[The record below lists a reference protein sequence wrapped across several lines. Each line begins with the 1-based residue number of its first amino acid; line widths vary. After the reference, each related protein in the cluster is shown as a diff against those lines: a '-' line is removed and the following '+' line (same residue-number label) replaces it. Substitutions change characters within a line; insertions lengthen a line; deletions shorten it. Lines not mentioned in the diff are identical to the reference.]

1 MKKTLQPKL
10 ILVAILAAYAT
21 PHIAFAES
29 KDKAMSLNKV
39 EVVSTTPLAGVGLP
53 LEQIPSNV
61 QVVKGEAMQEQKS
74 LTIADYMN
82 NNLTGVSI
90 NETQNNPYQP
100 DILFRG
106 FTASPLLGTPQG
118 LSVFQDGVRVNEPF
132 GDAVNWDLIPM
143 NAIAGMN
150 LMPGSN
156 PVFGLNTLG
165 GALSITTKNG
175 RTHQGGGIETSYGSW
190 DRKTAAG
197 EFGGVSKDG
206 SVDYFIAG
214 NYFDEDGWRDASPS
228 KVKQIFS
235 KLGWQNDTSR
245 LELSYTGAD
254 NNMIGNGLVQEELI
268 ADFGRDTINTSPDQ
282 TKNTLSFFNLNGSHF
297 INDATQLTA
306 NTYYRKSKRTTLNG
320 DVNDDF
326 DTDLFDTWS
335 AANPS
340 DEVDEYLDTYC
351 NSGVAPAVAEVR
363 CSGALNT
370 SNTKQKGYGFNTQ
383 LAFNQPFMQ
392 KQNQFIVGFG
402 YDESK
407 VKFTQA
413 SEMGLVNA
421 QRSVDGIGIEN
432 DEAEVD
438 LHGKTKTYGLFATD
452 TLSLNDR
459 LHLTISGRYNHTNV
473 NNRDQI
479 ITDSSDPESLNGN
492 HSFQRFNPA
501 MGLSF
506 TPTQDLTLYGS
517 YNEGMRAP
525 TSMELGC
532 ANPAVPC
539 KLPNAMAGD
548 PPLEKVVAKTFE
560 AGMRGNLTPD
570 VKWST
575 AVYRTENHNDIHFIA
590 TNMTNGMGYFDNVGK
605 TRRQGL
611 DAALAGRAGKF
622 SWNTGYSY
630 LKATY
635 QNNLDLFS
643 PVNSS
648 SNEQNSNDNITDG
661 SIQVSK
667 GDRLPNLPSHAFKM
681 RMQYAMTPN
690 WTVGSN
696 VNAFS
701 SVYVRGNENNAHEA
715 RDGEPDEHVQSSGK
729 VSGYAVVNL
738 DTRYKLNN
746 SGWQVFAK
754 ANNVFNKKYA
764 TGGMLGENWIG
775 EDGLF
780 SGGEE
785 PSKLLMLGAPRA
797 AWVGMRYD
805 FGKPVATSASVDAD

>member
-10 ILVAILAAYAT
+10 IVVAILAAYAT

-61 QVVKGEAMQEQKS
+61 QVVKGEAMEEQRS

-82 NNLTGVSI
+82 NNLVGVSI

-100 DILFRG
+100 DVLFRG

-118 LSVFQDGVRVNEPF
+118 LSIFQDGVRVNEPF

-165 GALSITTKNG
+165 GAIAITTKNG

-214 NYFDEDGWRDASPS
+214 NYFDEDGWRDYSPS

-235 KLGWQNDTSR
+235 KLGWQNETSR

-254 NNMIGNGLVQEELI
+254 NNMIGNGLVQEEI
-268 ADFGRDTINTSPDQ
+268 INDFGRKAINTSPDQ

-297 INDATQLTA
+297 INESTQLTA
-306 NTYYRKSKRTTLNG
+306 NTYYRQSKRTTLNG
-320 DVNDDF
+320 DINDDF
-326 DTDLFDTWS
+326 AFVGNGWD
-335 AANPS
+335 AAC
-340 DEVDEYLDTYC
+340 LD
-351 NSGVAPAVAEVR
+351 GIDDQDAEEAEEA
-363 CSGALNT
+363 CSGALNR
-370 SNTKQKGYGFNTQ
+370 SNTKQKGYGFNAQ
-383 LAFNQPFMQ
+383 LAFNQPIMN
-392 KQNQFIVGFG
+392 KQNQFIIGGG

-407 VKFTQA
+407 IKFGQS
-413 SEMGLVNA
+413 SEFGQINANRGVDPLGL
-421 QRSVDGIGIEN
+421 EN
-432 DEAEVD
+432 DEAKVD

-452 TLSLNDR
+452 TLSLNDYV
-459 LHLTISGRYNHTNV
+459 HLTVSGRYNHTNV
-473 NNRDQI
+473 DNRDQI
-479 ITDSSDPESLNGN
+479 NAPGEVYALDAIEDPQRLSDVTLTGN
-492 HSFQRFNPA
+492 HTFKRFNPA
-501 MGLSF
+501 VGLSF
-506 TPTQDLTLYGS
+506 TPTKDLTVYGA

-532 ANPAVPC
+532 ANPLVPC

-560 AGMRGNLTPD
+560 AGMRGNLSQD
-570 VKWST
+570 IKWST
-575 AVYRTENHNDIHFIA
+575 AIYRTENHNDIQFIA
-590 TNMTNGMGYFDNVGK
+590 TNATNGMGYFDNVGK
-605 TRRQGL
+605 TRRQGI
-611 DAALAGRAGKF
+611 DTNLAGNAGKL
-622 SWNTGYSY
+622 SWNAGYSY

-635 QNNLDLFS
+635 QSNISL
-643 PVNSS
+643 VNAL
-648 SNEQNSNDNITDG
+648 NSESETVGANDVIG
-661 SIQVSK
+661 VSK
-667 GDRLPNLPSHAFKM
+667 GNRLANLPSHAFKM
-681 RMQYAMTPN
+681 RLQYAMTPN
-690 WTVGSN
+690 WTIGSN
-696 VNAFS
+696 VNTFS
-701 SVYVRGNENNAHEA
+701 DVYVRGNENNAHQA
-715 RDGEPDEHVQSSGK
+715 NDGQDEDHVQSSGK
-729 VSGYAVVNL
+729 VSGYTVVNL

-746 SGWQVFAK
+746 SGWQVFAR
-754 ANNVFNKKYA
+754 ANNIFDKKYA
-764 TGGMLGENWIG
+764 TGGMFGENWIG
-775 EDGLF
+775 SNGQF
-780 SGGEE
+780 SGDDE

-797 AWVGMRYD
+797 AWVGVRYD
-805 FGKPVATSASVDAD
+805 FGKPKGAAANVDAD